1 MEMTGRLCQ
10 RGCGADRTIRLFSG
24 HGGRSRTIDA
34 NPHDRRARTRGSCRR
49 GRPIRPLL
57 LWECLYDACTAALPP
72 PKGRTGRRARRGGA
86 ALIGRR
92 RGATPD
98 RAADRAACAG
108 QHAAILRFERRRMM
122 RERLFALIQFR

>member
-1 MEMTGRLCQ
+1 MQTRMIGAHER
-10 RGCGADRTIRLFSG
+10 ADRAGAAGQSG
-24 HGGRSRTIDA
+24 HSCCGNASTMHA
-34 NPHDRRARTRGSCRR
+34 RRRCR
-49 GRPIRPLL
+49 L
-57 LWECLYDACTAALPP
+57 

-98 RAADRAACAG
+98 RTADRAACAR
-108 QHAAILRFERRRMM
+108 QHAAILRFERRRTM